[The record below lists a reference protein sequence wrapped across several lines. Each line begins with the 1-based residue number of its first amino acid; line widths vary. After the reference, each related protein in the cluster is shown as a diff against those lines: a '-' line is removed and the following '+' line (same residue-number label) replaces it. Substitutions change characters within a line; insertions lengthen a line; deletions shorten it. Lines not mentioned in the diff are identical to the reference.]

1 MMDNLRG
8 RQMRKIKGSIFL
20 IMLLIL
26 LIASGCAN
34 TGEASEKETI
44 LATEVETEQETEVLS
59 SAKQDNTEVAQA
71 EVKTEPET
79 KTDELEE
86 ETDEADA
93 VADESETETDEA
105 DAVANGSETETDGT
119 KAVASESEK
128 IEYEVIKM
136 EEVSMYASNAVNVRQ
151 GPSTDFERVGALKLG
166 QEIKVTGQAS
176 TGWYEIVYGE
186 EKAFVSDKY
195 LQLEPV
201 PVQQIQQAAVNN
213 VPVPPTTNVILI
225 GDSRTAEM
233 KNCVG
238 ENSCIWIAEY
248 STGIK
253 WFVSD
258 AVPAADPYIAPGTK
272 VIINLGAN
280 DPHKADTY
288 IYTMNEVVANWAARG
303 ATVYYAT
310 VGPCYQNPYHTNEEA
325 VAFNAALQNGLTGVR
340 WIDLYSHMVN
350 NGFATR
356 EGDGF
361 HYDAPTYA
369 NIFSYYMRCIN

>member
-1 MMDNLRG
+1 MS
-8 RQMRKIKGSIFL
+8 KIKGSI
-20 IMLLIL
+20 LLIL
-26 LIASGCAN
+26 MLSLLMVSACAN
-34 TGEASEKETI
+34 TGGTQEQMALEAETETESVENETEA
-44 LATEVETEQETEVLS
+44 LTEEEQQVEATTEEDTVEDEAPTEADEEEMVLDEQETTVE
-59 SAKQDNTEVAQA
+59 
-71 EVKTEPET
+71 EP
-79 KTDELEE
+79 
-86 ETDEADA
+86 
-93 VADESETETDEA
+93 
-105 DAVANGSETETDGT
+105 
-119 KAVASESEK
+119 EK
-128 IEYEVIKM
+128 IEYEVTEV

-288 IYTMNEVVANWAARG
+288 IYTMNEVVANWTARG

-369 NIFSYYMRCIN
+369 NMYSYYMRCIR